1 MPSLPTIL
9 IVDDEPDIR
18 EMLRH
23 VLECEGFKV
32 QEAANGEA
40 ALALV
45 EAACP
50 ALVLLD
56 LMMPVLDG
64 HQTCYRLKANPKS
77 KHIPV
82 IMLTAKSDE
91 TDEVIGLAM
100 GADDYIAK
108 PFSPR
113 VVTARIKAMLRREQS
128 APAAAEEEIVCGD
141 IRIRPER
148 HEVEAA
154 GQLVPLTPLEFRLLL
169 ALARRPGRV
178 SSRRQIMDAGQG
190 AGVVV
195 TERTVDVH
203 IVSLRKKLG
212 SCAAAV
218 ETVRGVGYRLRES
231 CK

>member
-1 MPSLPTIL
+1 MASPPTIL

-23 VLECEGFKV
+23 VLERERFEV
-32 QEAANGEA
+32 QEAADGEA
-40 ALALV
+40 ALELV

-50 ALVLLD
+50 DLILLD

-82 IMLTAKSDE
+82 IMLTAKSDDA
-91 TDEVIGLAM
+91 DEVIGLAM

-113 VVTARIKAMLRREQS
+113 VLTARVKAMLRREQS
-128 APAAAEEEIVCGD
+128 APVPDEEELVADDIV
-141 IRIRPER
+141 IRPER
-148 HEVEAA
+148 HEVKAA
-154 GQLVPLTPLEFRLLL
+154 GTPVQLTPLEFRLLL

-178 SSRRQIMDAGQG
+178 HTRRQIMDAGQG

-203 IVSLRKKLG
+203 IASLRKKLG
-212 SCAAAV
+212 ACAEAV